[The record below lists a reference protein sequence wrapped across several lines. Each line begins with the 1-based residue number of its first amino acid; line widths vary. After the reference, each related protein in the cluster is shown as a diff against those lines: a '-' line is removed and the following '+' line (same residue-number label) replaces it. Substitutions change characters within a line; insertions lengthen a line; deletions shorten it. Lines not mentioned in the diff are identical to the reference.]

1 MGSSTSSLDS
11 VSTTFQGCAENASAI
26 LISDEADKYEW
37 PNESTKSAGRGLPES
52 VALKAAGTG
61 SPLAEL

>member
-1 MGSSTSSLDS
+1 

-26 LISDEADKYEW
+26 LISDEADRYEW
-37 PNESTKSAGRGLPES
+37 PNESTKSAGRSLPES